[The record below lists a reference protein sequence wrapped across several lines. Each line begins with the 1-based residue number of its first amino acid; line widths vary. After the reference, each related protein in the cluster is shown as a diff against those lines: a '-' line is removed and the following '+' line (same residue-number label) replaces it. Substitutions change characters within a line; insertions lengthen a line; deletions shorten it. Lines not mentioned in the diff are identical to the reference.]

1 MLISVLHLPLVYYN
15 HNKACHWGIRG
26 LDTAASYFE
35 IENLLHTKVLKY
47 QDIHKVFAG
56 LIERVS
62 LCDNFCF
69 PIVDD
74 NVVK

>member
-1 MLISVLHLPLVYYN
+1 MGVWTQQPPTLRLKTSFTL
-15 HNKACHWGIRG
+15 
-26 LDTAASYFE
+26 
-35 IENLLHTKVLKY
+35 KVLKY

>member
-15 HNKACHWGIRG
+15 HNKACHWGSSNGG
-26 LDTAASYFE
+26 LDTAASSIE
-35 IENLLHTKVLKY
+35 IENLLKVLKY